1 MSRIISFTGANS
13 FLSNFYPCEVAFEGK
28 IYKSSEHAYMASKTE
43 DLNIRE
49 YIAAQSTPGQAKKIG
64 RSIPLRENW
73 NDVRVHY
80 MRTILKSKFSD
91 QVLYEKLL
99 STSPHELIEGNT
111 WGDTFWGQ
119 CPIDNGKNML
129 GKLLMEL
136 REDIT
141 IKFGSNE

>member
-1 MSRIISFTGANS
+1 MSRIISFTGPNF

-28 IYKSSEHAYMASKTE
+28 VYKSSEHAYMASKTE
-43 DLNIRE
+43 DLNVRE
-49 YIAAQSTPGQAKKIG
+49 YIASQPTPGQAKKIG

-73 NDVRVHY
+73 DNVRVYY

-91 QVLYEKLL
+91 QALYEKLL
-99 STSPHELIEGNT
+99 STAPYELIEGNT

-119 CPIDNGKNML
+119 CPIGKGQNML

-136 REDIT
+136 RDDIT
-141 IKFGSNE
+141 VRFG